1 MKCHPAKTLAP
12 TNTAPAPMRTNIGPR
27 RFDTRVSIA
36 APLAATCCEI
46 RSIRG
51 FREE

>member
-12 TNTAPAPMRTNIGPR
+12 TNTAPAPMRANIGPR
-27 RFDTRVSIA
+27 RFGTRVSIA
-36 APLAATCCEI
+36 APLATCCEI

-51 FREE
+51 FREK